1 MTALRTSLMAA
12 VFALATAIT
21 TQAHADLIIT
31 ANGTVEPGSD
41 PTNTS
46 TSFSGSVGGFNI
58 NVVTASG
65 INAFGGN
72 GKVLDVGSLN
82 ISTLGTG
89 SLTLVVTE
97 TNLSGNVPTQFNVLF
112 DAFNQVNVNVTR
124 SLFLDTTNSGAE
136 TTQLATT
143 SSPGASVV
151 TSSPQGLTGLYSLTE
166 EIDLTATGPG
176 ALLSAD
182 DSVTVPEPISLVL
195 LGSGL
200 LGVGLIRRRKQA

>member
-97 TNLSGNVPTQFNVLF
+97 TNLSGNVPTLFNVLF

>member
-1 MTALRTSLMAA
+1 MTALRTSLVAA

-21 TQAHADLIIT
+21 SQARADLIIT

-46 TSFSGSVGGFNI
+46 ATFSGAVGGFNI
-58 NVVTASG
+58 NVVSASG

-72 GKVLDVGSLN
+72 GKVLDVSSLN
-82 ISTLGTG
+82 ISTPGTG
-89 SLTLVVTE
+89 SLTLLVTE
-97 TNLSGNVPTQFNVLF
+97 TNLSGNVPTLFNVLF
-112 DAFNQVNVNVTR
+112 DAFNQVNISVTR

-136 TTQLATT
+136 TTLLAST
-143 SSPGASVV
+143 SSPGASAV
-151 TSSPQGLTGLYSLTE
+151 TSGPQGLTGFYSITE
-166 EIDLTATGPG
+166 QIDLTATGPG